1 MDMILEEIVKKKRE
15 ELETLKRVRPF
26 EELKKGLEGGLQPA
40 RDFVSPLK
48 QEGINIIAEIKKAS
62 PSKGI
67 IREDFDP
74 VEIAHTYEQA
84 GAKALS
90 VLTEKNYFLGAPEYI
105 EAVRKAVE
113 LPVLRKDFIIEEY
126 QLYESRL
133 IGADCVLLIVRIL
146 SPEELRRFVGLAGE
160 LGMETLVEV
169 HDRRELDVALSTNT
183 TIIGINNRDLE
194 TFDTDINVSLEL
206 AREIPE
212 DRVVVSESGICSYE
226 DIRRLKAAGVD
237 AFLIGEAFMK
247 EQDIEKKFK
256 ELAG

>member
-15 ELETLKRVRPF
+15 ELEALKRVRPF

-105 EAVRKAVE
+105 EAVRKAVG
-113 LPVLRKDFIIEEY
+113 LPVLRKDFIIDEY

-146 SPEELRRFVGLAGE
+146 SPEELRRFVELARE

-169 HDRRELDVALSTNT
+169 HNRRELDVALSTNT

-194 TFDTDINVSLEL
+194 TFNTDINVSLEL
-206 AREIPE
+206 ARKIPE

>member
-15 ELETLKRVRPF
+15 ELETLKRVRPL
-26 EELKKGLEGGLQPA
+26 EELKKGLEGRLQPA